1 MARFEETMRRLAMF
15 DEGFVGDSAGLRFNP
30 GGAQALD
37 PKIVALQVGVSVA
50 LGTPTVCLQWATG
63 RCRDRARE

>member
-37 PKIVALQVGVSVA
+37 PKIVALQESGCRCACSGHQPGA
-50 LGTPTVCLQWATG
+50 G
-63 RCRDRARE
+63 RYRDRARE